1 MEEQTPTVIS
11 VDRDD
16 KLKTILELS
25 NQVLEKEIKNL
36 KLRQQINILLYE
48 SKK

>member
-1 MEEQTPTVIS
+1 MEEQPPTVIS